1 MKITYLGL
9 KSDLKEILSEEF
21 DKNEENLYVFENS
34 SSFFEIKR
42 EYLKTYQNIFNNFK
56 LLNSYDFY
64 EKLFETDKIVI
75 KEEKQVVLF
84 YNSLNNSI
92 KKNLKIKN
100 YYDAIDIAY
109 NFYALFSEMQEYKVD
124 YSDKEKIGLE
134 KWQKKTFD
142 TLIKINKN
150 IEKKVQ
156 EKGLILPYMLRRK
169 ENISDA
175 FIKKYK
181 KICFINKVKFTP
193 FEEEMIEILE
203 KVVHFSDIMN
213 GEYDITIMPL
223 IKLWGFYKKS
233 DVRIPEKEEIDE
245 IRKLIDYKKIIIDRE
260 RKRVKIDAG
269 QEIITGSFIKSYAVD
284 KLVKEMKRRGIDDAI
299 VNAGGSSIVAVNQMP
314 EDEWIIGVENPEK
327 ENISEKN
334 EQGYV
339 THILLDS
346 YREKND
352 EDLFDIKISDESYC
366 TSNQGNTFVEIDNQ
380 KYGHILSPKTGYPGK
395 NIQIGIVTK
404 EAFAGDIISTG
415 LYNQSPEKFF
425 EILDRLNREIKVEG
439 YMIDEEGKI
448 HYSKGFFKHIVK

>member
-1 MKITYLGL
+1 MSRNYKVQTRFLFHTNIKIKIPEDYYTETVFDELY
-9 KSDLKEILSEEF
+9 SILE
-21 DKNEENLYVFENS
+21 DVNEKY
-34 SSFFEIKR
+34 
-42 EYLKTYQNIFNNFK
+42 
-56 LLNSYDFY
+56 NSYS
-64 EKLFETDKIVI
+64 K
-75 KEEKQVVLF
+75 
-84 YNSLNNSI
+84 NSFIDRINRNNG
-92 KKNLKIKN
+92 
-100 YYDAIDIAY
+100 
-109 NFYALFSEMQEYKVD
+109 NFVEV
-124 YSDKEKIGLE
+124 
-134 KWQKKTFD
+134 
-142 TLIKINKN
+142 N
-150 IEKKVQ
+150 
-156 EKGLILPYMLRRK
+156 
-169 ENISDA
+169 
-175 FIKKYK
+175 
-181 KICFINKVKFTP
+181 
-193 FEEEMIEILE
+193 EEMIEILE
-203 KVVHFSDIMN
+203 RVIYFSDMMN

-299 VNAGGSSIVAVNQMP
+299 VNAGGSSIVTVNQMP

-339 THILLDS
+339 THIVLDS
-346 YREKND
+346 YKEKDD

-395 NIQIGIVTK
+395 NKQIGIVTK
-404 EAFAGDIISTG
+404 EAFVGDVISTG

-439 YMIDEEGKI
+439 YMIDEKGKI
-448 HYSKGFFKHIVK
+448 HYSKGFWKYVVNE